1 MAKGK
6 KGFRI
11 TQKNQKNLVA
21 AGSGLVGAAAVGLA
35 TLPAWNPPA
44 TGVINTVHTHA
55 SDFVRFTGLGNGAL
69 IVIGIVG
76 IGIAALLARK

>member
-6 KGFRI
+6 GFRV
-11 TQKNQKNLVA
+11 NQKQKKNLIA
-21 AGSGLVGAAAVGLA
+21 LGSGLVGATAIGLS

-69 IVIGIVG
+69 ILIGIAG
-76 IGIAALLARK
+76 IGVAALLARK

>member
-1 MAKGK
+1 MAKGR
-6 KGFRI
+6 KGF
-11 TQKNQKNLVA
+11 KVNQKQKKNLIA
-21 AGSGLVGAAAVGLA
+21 LASGVTGAASIGLA

-69 IVIGIVG
+69 ILTGIVA
-76 IGIAALLARK
+76 IGVAVLLARK